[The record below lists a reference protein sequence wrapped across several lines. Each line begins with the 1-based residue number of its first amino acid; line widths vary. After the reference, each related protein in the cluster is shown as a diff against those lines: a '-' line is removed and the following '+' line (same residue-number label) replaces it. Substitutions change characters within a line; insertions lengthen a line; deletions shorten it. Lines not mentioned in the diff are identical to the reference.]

1 MRCASRF
8 GRAGLLLPSDLLVR
22 PSRSAIA
29 EALDRGSLQLV
40 QRAYAGA
47 EVVDP
52 LKRLFD
58 PGFTEPLWEYEFSR
72 VSPDIPGALH
82 TKQLEAFVHNSR
94 HRWLF
99 WGNQVGKTT
108 LGAVDVVM
116 LCLGRHPNQKWQPPV
131 HCWASALTWELW
143 ENILLPELLTWIP
156 VDRIVAAPPPHKKS
170 TNRSIII
177 RADNGKL
184 SRITGKA
191 AEQGADRYQSAKV
204 HRVWL
209 DEEHPEAVW
218 DEMQPRLLRFGGDTI
233 ATMTPLKGF
242 TWVYGRVYEPFKANR
257 IPPERHWCSHA
268 GLEDNPSITP
278 EALNELKEELKHN
291 PAQLAARLSGLFVRP
306 IGAVWPFD
314 IEVHGRA
321 LTDEQLQSLVAR
333 GRHYGAIDLGKWRWI
348 FLWGIVGPDGELT
361 IVGEVFSQNEDVDT
375 RARRLDELL
384 TKWDVPGIEA
394 ARVDGHGSARSGIII
409 RADNADPKS
418 IEELNAA
425 LDRRKSKYLVAGVE
439 AAAKI
444 KSAGIT
450 RVESLLNR
458 KALFVRRGLGAGEV
472 WRLGMSTSGLGKPVE
487 GSRLVWEMNNWQY
500 PKAID
505 GKVQKDEPDDA
516 TADGADGCDGLRYL
530 VMTWLGPMEVPSAK
544 AHKSAEEEI
553 WDEALGRVA
562 DDEDDAPEGSEYGD
576 IVQEG

>member
-1 MRCASRF
+1 MIA
-8 GRAGLLLPSDLLVR
+8 D
-22 PSRSAIA
+22 AI
-29 EALDRGSLQLV
+29 DRGSLQLV

-47 EVVDP
+47 PVTDP
-52 LKRLFD
+52 LQRLLD
-58 PGFTEPLWEYEFSR
+58 PAFTETLWEYEFSR
-72 VSPDIPGALH
+72 VSPEIPGQLH
-82 TKQLEAFVHNSR
+82 PKQLEALTHPAR

-108 LGAVDVVM
+108 VGAVD
-116 LCLGRHPNQKWQPPV
+116 LDLLALGRHPVQKWAPPV

-143 ENILLPELLTWIP
+143 ENILLPELLTWLP
-156 VDRIVAAPPPHKKS
+156 VDRIVSAPPPFKKS
-170 TNRSIII
+170 QRRDIIV

-191 AEQGADRYQSAKV
+191 AEQGADRYQSARV

-242 TWVYGRVYEPFKANR
+242 TWVYGRVYEPVTAGR
-257 IPPERHWCSHA
+257 IAPERHWSSHA

-278 EALNELKEELKHN
+278 AALNELKEELKHN

-314 IEVHGRA
+314 IKVNGRD
-321 LTDEQLQSLVAR
+321 LTDEQLRALVAK
-333 GRHYGAIDLGKWRWI
+333 GRHYAAIDLGKWRWI

-361 IVGEVFSQNEDVDT
+361 IVGEVFSQNEDVDV
-375 RARRLDELL
+375 RAKKLDELL
-384 TKWDVPGIEA
+384 SKYDVPEGI
-394 ARVDGHGSARSGIII
+394 VI

-418 IEELNAA
+418 IAELNGA
-425 LDRRKSKYLVAGVE
+425 LDRRNSRYLVAGVD
-439 AAAKI
+439 AMAKA
-444 KSAGIT
+444 KAAGIT

-458 KALFVRRGLGAGEV
+458 KALFLMRTLGNGQV
-472 WRLGMSTSGLGKPVE
+472 WRLGMSTSSMGKPVE

-516 TADGADGCDGLRYL
+516 TADGADGCDAVRYL
-530 VMTWLGPMEVPSAK
+530 VMTWLGPIELPETK
-544 AHKSAEEEI
+544 QHKSAEQEI
-553 WDEALGRVA
+553 WDDALGRTSG
-562 DDEDDAPEGSEYGD
+562 DDEEFESDGNVYGD
-576 IVQEG
+576 VVQEG